1 MDSEVQRVYDRIRLH
16 QLMKAHPRWTNEAYA
31 IELNRSVS
39 WVQKWHQ
46 RLAERDTTDIESFL
60 SESRAP
66 KTYREMDEPVKS
78 AIIDLRKDL
87 SEAYHR
93 PASAKLIQ
101 LKLNEIEQLQEA
113 GYFVPKSHTT
123 INRVLRER
131 GYIQPRPER
140 WREPLELPAPNEE
153 WEMDFGE
160 IRIDHETIL
169 EFFLV
174 VDRGTSRVIYL
185 EGSMGYNA
193 EMALEAVTR
202 CFKQCGMPKRL
213 RFDRDVRFVG
223 SWTGRSYPSALIRF
237 LRVMGIKPVVCPPR
251 RPDLK
256 PIVERTIWTLKYEW
270 LDRHSIN
277 SYADGVEALATFEG
291 YYNQERIHFGRA
303 CNGRIPN
310 DAFPDLPALP
320 ALPDSVNPNAWLESY
335 HQRVYQRRITT
346 NGTFQIDKYT
356 YYIDRR
362 YAKRSVLVHID
373 ATSGQFRVIADEG
386 VITVVDM
393 KGLASVNQLPFED
406 YLGRMKQEARSI
418 EMHRFMTWFTMSDAA

>member
-1 MDSEVQRVYDRIRLH
+1 MDGEVQRVYDRIRLH
-16 QLMKAHPRWTNEAYA
+16 QLVKAHPRWTDAAYA
-31 IELNRSVS
+31 IELNRSTS
-39 WVQKWHQ
+39 WVQKWRE
-46 RLAERDTTDIESFL
+46 RLAKCDPTDIQSFM
-60 SESRAP
+60 SDSRAP
-66 KTYREMDEPVKS
+66 QTRQEIDEPVKK
-78 AIIDLRKDL
+78 AITDLREEL
-87 SEAYHR
+87 SEVYHR

-101 LKLNEIEQLQEA
+101 LKLNEIEPLQEA
-113 GYFVPKSHTT
+113 GYFVPQSPTT
-123 INRVLRER
+123 INKVLRER
-131 GYIQPRPER
+131 GYIQPRPKR

-193 EMALEAVTR
+193 EMALEAVAR
-202 CFKQCGMPKRL
+202 CFKQCGMPNRL

-237 LRVMGIKPVVCPPR
+237 LRVMGITPVVCPPR

-256 PIVERTIWTLKYEW
+256 PIVERTILTLKSEW

-310 DAFPDLPALP
+310 DAFPDWPTLPT
-320 ALPDSVNPNAWLESY
+320 LPDSVNPNAWLESY

-356 YYIDRR
+356 YYIDRQ
-362 YAKRSVLVHID
+362 YAKRSVLVHVD
-373 ATSGQFRVIADEG
+373 ASSGQFRVVADEG
-386 VITVVDM
+386 VIAVVDM
-393 KGLASVNQLPFED
+393 KGLASVDQLPFDD
-406 YLGRMKQEARSI
+406 YLRRMKQEARSI
-418 EMHRFMTWFTMSDAA
+418 EMHRFMTWFTVSDAA